1 MLDWN
6 LTIVLFREGQII
18 KVDGAEMPRDS
29 TFTRIFDNACVYIK
43 KSQLLATGITLHQE
57 WLSLKETITTMK
69 NMMLDFIVDQNVYL
83 CSGICFGILKYPSFV
98 YLFVPS

>member
-1 MLDWN
+1 MEPKCPEIRLSQ
-6 LTIVLFREGQII
+6 EY
-18 KVDGAEMPRDS
+18 S
-29 TFTRIFDNACVYIK
+29 TMHAYIK

-69 NMMLDFIVDQNVYL
+69 NMMLDFIVGLNVYL